1 MDYLHDESIIFAAI
15 ATLCMLFVCYQCGVV
30 LGLLLMLSS
39 AWLTDV
45 ACRLLIK
52 TAFLSKKH
60 SYEYLGK
67 CLLYINN

>member
-1 MDYLHDESIIFAAI
+1 M
-15 ATLCMLFVCYQCGVV
+15 CMCLFVGQCGVI

-45 ACRLLIK
+45 ACRFLVK
-52 TAFLSKKH
+52 TAFSSKKR

-67 CLLYINN
+67 SPAVLVTSELALP